1 MKTFAKVLGN
11 LVMIGLTGGG
21 WVIVIIFYL
30 IWKSTSK
37 KRNSARDT
45 NIVEKTF
52 TKFQGPGF
60 AQESAKGAVFE
71 YVNYKSGNE
80 VEGPF
85 AIIDFE
91 TNGLD
96 KGKHRIIEVAVKRIH
111 KNGDPIDEI
120 STLINPEVADA
131 GPTFIHHIKTE
142 ELVGAPKFKD
152 FAPEL
157 LSRLSGSIVVAHHAA
172 FEDGFL
178 GAELARLSVGVKAM
192 PCIDTLWLAR
202 QVIDLPNYKLAT
214 VLEAF
219 GLQEED
225 AHTALGDVRL
235 LAKLLPVLLSKSK
248 VLKSNTEP
256 FSYIGK
262 KVPLSIKTRV
272 SNLKKGEAGWLANMV
287 RKLPESGQ
295 EITSEVAVRYTEFL
309 SQILSDG
316 KITGEEAKELSKIA
330 GAAGL
335 GAEQVRKIHSDYV
348 LEIEKLA
355 LSDGKITTNEQ
366 KQLDLL
372 KKQLL
377 ES

>member
-316 KITGEEAKELSKIA
+316 KITGEEAKELSRIA

>member
-11 LVMIGLTGGG
+11 LVMIGITGGA

-37 KRNSARDT
+37 KRDSARDT
-45 NIVEKTF
+45 KSVEKTF

-96 KGKHRIIEVAVKRIH
+96 KRKHRIIEIAIKRIH
-111 KNGDPIDEI
+111 KNGEPIDEI
-120 STLINPEVADA
+120 STLINPEVSDA
-131 GPTFIHHIKTE
+131 GPTFIHHIKAE

-178 GAELARLSVGVKAM
+178 GAELARLGSGVKAM

-219 GLQEED
+219 GIQEED

-248 VLKSNTEP
+248 ALKSNTKP
-256 FSYIGK
+256 FTYIGE

-295 EITSEVAVRYTEFL
+295 EVTSEVAVRYSEFL

-335 GAEQVRKIHSDYV
+335 GADQIRKIHSDYV

-355 LSDGKITTNEQ
+355 LSDGKITPTEQ
-366 KQLDLL
+366 NQIDLL
-372 KKQLL
+372 KKLL
-377 ES
+377 TT